1 MFLFFKPPQSLQ
13 GAQLLDPDGFNKS
26 FNQVYEELLAAEIL
40 KARQQDIVLPD
51 KINKLKLMEALQA
64 KLKEEPAPDELVG
77 HARKHRTI
85 AVLLMLLMDD

>member
-40 KARQQDIVLPD
+40 KARQQDIVLPE
-51 KINKLKLMEALQA
+51 KINKPKLIEVLQA
-64 KLKEEPAPDELVG
+64 KLKEEPAQDELVG
-77 HARKHRTI
+77 DARKHRTI
-85 AVLLMLLMDD
+85 AFLLMLLMDD